1 MSIRSGLSPA
11 DVAEVRRSFS
21 FSESFRLA
29 FRLTQKRQRLL
40 FAWLVVERV
49 AVGVC
54 DLLVAGA
61 MYLLFLLL
69 QGGSPSH
76 HFWWT
81 PKTTLMAALV
91 TAGMVVLRSAMD
103 LLATRRVVGYIQNLY
118 KDFLLRLT
126 HGYSEMRWGCFV
138 ECNRSELLNHAVNTA
153 REAATFYHHSIEMI
167 AAVAVVMIMTSAKL
181 PEP

>member
-1 MSIRSGLSPA
+1 MSIRSALPLVDIA
-11 DVAEVRRSFS
+11 DAKRSFS
-21 FSESFRLA
+21 FSEIFRLA
-29 FRLTQKRQRLL
+29 FRLTRKRQRFL

-54 DLLVAGA
+54 DLMVAGA

-81 PKTTLMAALV
+81 PKTTLAAALV
-91 TAGMVVLRSAMD
+91 TVGMVLVRSAME
-103 LLATRRVVGYIQNLY
+103 LLATRRSVGYIQNLY

-138 ECNRSELLNHAVNTA
+138 ECNRSELMNHTVHTA
-153 REAATFYHHSIEMI
+153 REAANFYQSFD
-167 AAVAVVMIMTSAKL
+167 
-181 PEP
+181 

>member
-1 MSIRSGLSPA
+1 MSIRSGLSPVGIA
-11 DVAEVRRSFS
+11 DGKPSFG
-21 FSESFRLA
+21 FSEIFRLA

-61 MYLLFLLL
+61 MYVLFLLL

-81 PKTTLMAALV
+81 PKTTLVAALI
-91 TAGMVVLRSAMD
+91 TAGMVILRSVLD
-103 LLATRRVVGYIQNLY
+103 LWATRRVVG
-118 KDFLLRLT
+118 
-126 HGYSEMRWGCFV
+126 
-138 ECNRSELLNHAVNTA
+138 
-153 REAATFYHHSIEMI
+153 
-167 AAVAVVMIMTSAKL
+167 
-181 PEP
+181 